1 MVLDFLNQFSNAGAM
16 HLLHCRM
23 WQSWN
28 VEVDVL
34 LVDFTIELVV
44 RVE

>member
-1 MVLDFLNQFSNAGAM
+1 MRVVLEFLNQFSNAGAT
-16 HLLHCRM
+16 R
-23 WQSWN
+23 N